1 MSDKER
7 ESRIPINDE
16 AGVSLYTK
24 PQEQALYAAL
34 SEATVGDLICEGGID
49 GIVSGEYS
57 FIGNAGDIGYER
69 ATFRPYTALDHEGTC
84 REDLGFLRSIYW
96 NEVPVV
102 DKDGYYNFQEINI
115 ETKLGSP
122 QGETPTL
129 NPNLP
134 LSLDGKRS
142 SSFELTLFRSIGER
156 VFGPS
161 IDLREAKIPRYYLY
175 ENNPHPPHLIG
186 DIDKNAKVYMVNNKE
201 AVAVRVNFRIPQLW
215 ETLQDDPNDAQGD
228 GGRKG
233 FKGKVFKGGED
244 AGKAGFHDQEK
255 GATPRSYGSGDIKAR
270 KIKFHIYV
278 RPVFDTRHTEDNLFY
293 PWSQEPVKRVEVFG
307 RIQQPYIRSEQIT
320 FNKSIWGNAFST
332 SNTRNYKYF
341 QGWEIKI
348 VRLTPDSFNQFLKNE
363 SYIDSLVEVYDSR
376 LRYPYAS
383 MVYSKFSAEFFQRI
397 PHRSYDTKLL
407 KVKIPNTYNPTLRH
421 YDESELGYWDGCFK
435 AEKEWT
441 NNPAWCFY
449 DLITNNRYG
458 LGDYI
463 DRKYVD
469 KWTLYEIAKYCDTL
483 VSDGKGGLEPR
494 FTLNHLITSREEAY
508 KVVNDMASAFR
519 SIVYYAF
526 GNIYVSQDKPKD
538 PIYLFTTSNV
548 ADGTFNYSSSAK
560 KARHTV
566 AIVRYSDKHNLFKP
580 AIAYAEDQV
589 GIQRYGIR
597 EVETSAVGC
606 TSEGQAKRF
615 GEWILKSEILE
626 TESVTFTA
634 GIEGMYIRP
643 GDVISVYDEFRHD
656 RKLAGR
662 TLRVEE
668 EGSGI
673 IPVSDSFSFACPRT
687 DVDGNY
693 PITGNVI
700 TIDKPLYFSPD
711 REYKMELLT
720 PTNYFEPTQ
729 ITPTNCEETGGTRT
743 VEGGTTKGG
752 YKELNPTEMNLEY
765 EGSDNIRHI
774 LDSSSL
780 DASIFKTEETVA
792 VTSSKGEFIFHI
804 WNSKFET
811 TGLGFPK
818 RYILKV
824 DGEEI
829 FDSGYIGNKKT
840 NYGKDHTLNGPA
852 NEGDLFGC
860 LKEYEK
866 NGGTDAIK
874 ALATAELAYLQS
886 NPIKETVTPIRKDLF
901 IKDAEIT
908 SITIEVIH
916 PITAYITRPQA
927 LTGDRFRIGLERIST
942 WVSAT
947 TTEPYTVEDLKVNA
961 TNSDKALTSADFPEI
976 RKNQIQTVLFSGYQ
990 AVATTGDY
998 HSDFSVNGSGIV
1010 TKIYLDNQFEAGF
1023 NFTDYAI
1030 TGYDNSSVIGDLAA
1044 GVTDT
1049 YSQSYE
1055 NPSGRNLVWAIEPSC
1070 SDSTE
1075 NRPYTL
1081 DSEVASGQALEYK
1094 VINITEND
1102 SNKYDIMAIESV
1114 SAKFCESSEDCLECV
1129 ETEDPCPDPP
1139 CNGDGGGG
1147 PELPRVP
1154 PPTITP
1160 PIEKPKPKPKDPDP
1174 KPPEEDPDAVGA
1186 CCQDEGH
1193 SQRTI
1198 EKTAVG
1204 QDTFAEGT
1212 ATIVY
1217 KPCTDNVLKKD
1228 CPPSEGVWF
1237 PEETCAQ
1244 IQERGEC
1251 QYLVPPDPP
1260 EPPKGEYRPIEL
1272 EFKVAIDVSSLSPAP
1287 GTMGISED
1295 KNYSS
1300 HFRLK
1305 TVTDMDVWGDEI
1317 KDSKKLQCKAM
1328 REWYKDLDQ
1337 RADHNDGSRL
1347 YNQDCDPQKF
1357 ERGRCADYP
1366 ATATTTPCCT
1376 DGNTDC
1382 GDPADINHD
1391 NSGWPYSAC
1400 AGPECWCYN
1409 DEDCP
1414 GIGETEDGHD
1424 VDKGCCNC
1432 NCADCDCGYAA
1443 KVFYYGDT
1451 FLDVNTFYVGH
1462 GVDRA
1467 GETVEGTSGP
1477 GSQIVND
1484 YCKWQLHFEENDTKH
1499 TGLIP
1504 VHFGMNIEWPDDKG
1518 SSDRGTTGSDLK
1530 RMLWDEEPGH
1540 LIHRNCN
1547 KPIKGTA
1554 IFQYQD
1560 QSNSTYGYS
1569 GPLGSTSQSPANLIE
1584 NGKCYWIAPPNQDY
1598 RFSVTQKL
1606 TRYPGFLRDGDG
1618 QLLINPTTNSIWNDE
1633 EKTELFSD
1641 YPSEDWYDQL
1651 SVNGGILTDVRDH
1664 CFETINESNG
1674 GIFKNSAIK
1683 PYTASCEKD
1692 DDCVEYD
1699 SRAADVNPAYQVGI
1713 NIDKIAPDQQI
1724 IEFNYATEARLNVC
1738 GINNID
1744 VLTFKARPLIW
1755 VSHEMTEDNLL
1766 DQIHDMDHEN
1776 LMNLLA
1782 PGQFLFYTC
1791 HLQRQDSQLCS
1802 HQASYAYTFG
1812 ICLNDQNIILKEGED
1827 STKLTDCVFAPNF
1840 SPHSA
1845 KIYATPVASL
1855 AGGELPALGNDDTLF
1870 YPGSVLVNDTDKPND
1885 GDPYCMYLGGRIGYN
1900 SIVKTNGYPNSVS
1913 ESHMVG
1919 SAEWALDPYVSP
1931 NQTFDANGLDSS
1943 ANGFSPSEAFAGGYN
1958 TTLVV
1963 GIAEQPFED
1972 GSIINPINRKEDCGG
1987 TVKKGLTYNSTN
1999 ENLFVGNHETEI
2011 KTEENPGHLHT
2022 KNSVTTNPSLFGGKL
2037 D

>member
-1 MSDKER
+1 MSTGKER
-7 ESRIPINDE
+7 ESRIPIYDE

-24 PQEQALYAAL
+24 PQEEALYAAL

-49 GIVSGEYS
+49 GIVNGEYS
-57 FIGNAGDIGYER
+57 FIGNAGEIGYQR
-69 ATFRPYTALDHEGTC
+69 ATFKPYTALDHEGTC

-102 DKDGYYNFQEINI
+102 DKDGYYNFQEINV
-115 ETKLGSP
+115 ETKLGLP
-122 QGETPTL
+122 QGEIATL

-142 SSFELTLFRSIGER
+142 SAFELTLFRNIGER
-156 VFGPS
+156 IFGPS

-175 ENNPHPPHLIG
+175 EDSPHPPHLIG

-201 AVAVRVNFRIPQLW
+201 AVGVRVNFRIPQLW

-233 FKGKVFKGGED
+233 FKGKVFKAGED
-244 AGKAGFHDQEK
+244 AGKRGFHDQEK
-255 GATPRSYGSGDIKAR
+255 GKTPRSYGSGDIKAR

-307 RIQQPYIRSEQIT
+307 RIQEPYIRSEQIT

-407 KVKIPNTYNPTLRH
+407 KVKIPNTYNPILRH
-421 YDESELGYWDGCFK
+421 YDETDLGYWDGCFK
-435 AEKEWT
+435 AKKEWT

-597 EVETSAVGC
+597 EIETSAVGC

-668 EGSGI
+668 EASGI
-673 IPVSDSFSFACPRT
+673 IPVNDFPSYVYPRT

-729 ITPTNCEETGGTRT
+729 ITPTNCEETGGIRT
-743 VEGGTTKGG
+743 VEAGTIKGG
-752 YKELNPTEMNLEY
+752 YKKLNPTEMNLEY

-780 DASIFKTEETVA
+780 DTSIFKTEETVA
-792 VTSSKGEFIFHI
+792 VTSSKGEFIFHY
-804 WNSKFET
+804 WNQKFVT

-852 NEGDLFGC
+852 DEGDLFGC
-860 LKEYEK
+860 LKKYEK
-866 NGGTDAIK
+866 DGSTEAIK

-886 NPIKETVTPIRKDLF
+886 NPIKEISTYEGTSLINQKLPF
-901 IKDAEIT
+901 IKDAEVT

-916 PITAYITRPQA
+916 PITPYITKPQA

-1070 SDSTE
+1070 SDSTK

-1102 SNKYDIMAIESV
+1102 NNKYDIMAIESV
-1114 SAKFCESSEDCLECV
+1114 PAKFCESSEDCLECLV
-1129 ETEDPCPDPP
+1129 TEDPCPDPP
-1139 CNGDGGGG
+1139 CGGGG
-1147 PELPRVP
+1147 GGSPENPRQP
-1154 PPTITP
+1154 PPDDTP
-1160 PIEKPKPKPKDPDP
+1160 PEKPKPKPEPDPDP
-1174 KPPEEDPDAVGA
+1174 EDPDVVGA

-1198 EKTAVG
+1198 EKTAVE
-1204 QDTFAEGT
+1204 QDTFSKGT
-1212 ATIVY
+1212 TTIIY
-1217 KPCTDNVLKKD
+1217 KPCTDAVLEKD

-1237 PEETCAQ
+1237 REQTCAE
-1244 IQERGEC
+1244 IQEDGEC
-1251 QYLVPPDPP
+1251 QYQLETPPPP
-1260 EPPKGEYRPIEL
+1260 PPKGEYRPIEL
-1272 EFKVAIDVSSLSPAP
+1272 EFKLSIDLADLSPHAI
-1287 GTMGISED
+1287 GISD
-1295 KNYSS
+1295 KGDSAI
-1300 HFRLK
+1300 HFKLK
-1305 TVTDMDVWGDEI
+1305 TVTDADVWGEKI
-1317 KDSKKLQCKAM
+1317 KEEKKLQCKAM
-1328 REWYKDLDQ
+1328 RSYYIDVMDEFDSGGYD
-1337 RADHNDGSRL
+1337 
-1347 YNQDCDPQKF
+1347 QDCDPQKF
-1357 ERGRCADYP
+1357 DRGRCADYP
-1366 ATATTTPCCT
+1366 ATATTTPCCQ
-1376 DGNTDC
+1376 DDLGSW
-1382 GDPADINHD
+1382 INHE
-1391 NSGWPYSAC
+1391 NSGWPC
-1400 AGPECWCYN
+1400 NPEDPEDEENCVECWCYN
-1409 DEDCP
+1409 DDDCP
-1414 GIGETEDGHD
+1414 GKGDTEAGHD

-1432 NCADCDCGYAA
+1432 NCDDCDCGYAA
-1443 KVFYYGDT
+1443 KLSIYGDS
-1451 FLDVNTFYVGH
+1451 FLTSRSFFRGEGIDLGGNRTEGFVGP
-1462 GVDRA
+1462 
-1467 GETVEGTSGP
+1467 TSMIMG
-1477 GSQIVND
+1477 D
-1484 YCKWQLHFEENDTKH
+1484 YCKFSPPDKEDSQNKSVVYSALV
-1499 TGLIP
+1499 P
-1504 VHFGMNIEWPDDKG
+1504 VHYGMDLVWPSGPDNPKIKDMEWDSDQQNDNCERPQKDTAMFQYRRMSDKVY
-1518 SSDRGTTGSDLK
+1518 DQ
-1530 RMLWDEEPGH
+1530 PGVEGADSEGAAH
-1540 LIHRNCN
+1540 LILN
-1547 KPIKGTA
+1547 
-1554 IFQYQD
+1554 
-1560 QSNSTYGYS
+1560 
-1569 GPLGSTSQSPANLIE
+1569 E
-1584 NGKCYWIAPPNQDY
+1584 KCYWVAPPNQDY
-1598 RFSVTQKL
+1598 MFSVAQKL
-1606 TRYPGFLRDGDG
+1606 TRYPAFLRDEEG
-1618 QLLINPTTNSIWNDE
+1618 NPI
-1633 EKTELFSD
+1633 SD
-1641 YPSEDWYDQL
+1641 PNTRLWYDEW
-1651 SVNGGILTDVRDH
+1651 VGRTTITDIRDH
-1664 CFETINESNG
+1664 CFSTIENTVIG
-1674 GIFKNSAIK
+1674 FKDIK
-1683 PYTASCEKD
+1683 PYMASCEKD
-1692 DDCVEYD
+1692 SSCSGND
-1699 SRAADVNPAYQVGI
+1699 SRRADVNPAYRAGGETTTQR
-1713 NIDKIAPDQQI
+1713 K
-1724 IEFNYATEARLNVC
+1724 EMKFNYAKEARLSQC
-1738 GINNID
+1738 GIQNIQ
-1744 VLTFKARPLIW
+1744 VFTFKARPYVW
-1755 VSHEMTEDNLL
+1755 VSQEMTEDALVEQLN
-1766 DQIHDMDHEN
+1766 DMEWDS
-1776 LMNLLA
+1776 LMKLLA

-1791 HLQRQDSQLCS
+1791 HLQGLDKAACS

-1812 ICLNDQNIILKEGED
+1812 FCLNDQNIKDADVEGNWLHPIG
-1827 STKLTDCVFAPNF
+1827 SCYFAPNF
-1840 SPHSA
+1840 STNSA
-1845 KIYATPVASL
+1845 KIYATPTASL
-1855 AGGELPALGNDDTLF
+1855 IGATIETVT
-1870 YPGSVLVNDTDKPND
+1870 YPGSVLVNNNHPQSSIH
-1885 GDPYCMYLGGRIGYN
+1885 GDPYCMYLNGRVTL
-1900 SIVKTNGYPNSVS
+1900 SNGYPNTVNEIHKVRS
-1913 ESHMVG
+1913 EQWK
-1919 SAEWALDPYVSP
+1919 EDPLGIPQGTRPIGGTLSL
-1931 NQTFDANGLDSS
+1931 NHFDPSS
-1943 ANGFSPSEAFAGGYN
+1943 QFAGHEGWKS
-1958 TTLVV
+1958 TVIK
-1963 GIAEQPFED
+1963 GMADDPFED
-1972 GSIINPINRKEDCGG
+1972 DSKTTPFGDNPINIAGSECGGEVMIGINQIRKEEHVKTQEMQG
-1987 TVKKGLTYNSTN
+1987 THHTYNSATM
-1999 ENLFVGNHETEI
+1999 EKNLFGRN
-2011 KTEENPGHLHT
+2011 
-2022 KNSVTTNPSLFGGKL
+2022 L
-2037 D
+2037 DQP